1 MVSGLNGSGLVYCT
15 KPCWLKAQLVCYV
28 SWKDQTLRVGCKEY
42 MVSGLVRAYVS
53 VVSGEWY
60 HGGGL
65 VSGEWCYSL
74 PGHRI
79 IRGRWFHNPHNPN
92 LSSTTICPRCNLW
105 KLLTQL
111 LEREIVIKI
120 ELLMLYL
127 IMYDLFNDPFFWKR
141 SHGTKVIWRVRQI
154 LIGFWA
160 GPILMHDLGKE
171 DAIYLLFW
179 LSTFEI
185 AFRE

>member
-1 MVSGLNGSGLVYCT
+1 
-15 KPCWLKAQLVCYV
+15 
-28 SWKDQTLRVGCKEY
+28 

-105 KLLTQL
+105 KLFDSTTG
-111 LEREIVIKI
+111 ERNCYQNRIA
-120 ELLMLYL
+120 
-127 IMYDLFNDPFFWKR
+127 N
-141 SHGTKVIWRVRQI
+141 
-154 LIGFWA
+154 
-160 GPILMHDLGKE
+160 
-171 DAIYLLFW
+171 AISYHV
-179 LSTFEI
+179 
-185 AFRE
+185 

>member
-15 KPCWLKAQLVCYV
+15 KPCWLAAQLVCYV

-42 MVSGLVRAYVS
+42 MVISGLVRAYVS

-79 IRGRWFHNPHNPN
+79 IRGRWFHNPHNQSFRPQ
-92 LSSTTICPRCNLW
+92 LFALAAICGSFF
-105 KLLTQL
+105 TQL
-111 LEREIVIKI
+111 LEREIVMNI

-127 IMYDLFNDPFFWKR
+127 IMYDLFNNPFLWER
-141 SHGTKVIWRVRQI
+141 SQK
-154 LIGFWA
+154 
-160 GPILMHDLGKE
+160 
-171 DAIYLLFW
+171 LFEE
-179 LSTFEI
+179 LEKF
-185 AFRE
+185 